1 MRMDACDLQAQ
12 RRGSWASRQWWHC
25 RRLGFLMWPWLPLA
39 AAQHRRRGC
48 WNCRHSRMRAW
59 NAGSLPKPLCRFTP
73 TSPLPPLCNPPCALA
88 HLCMRQGF
96 ATYGGLRSRR

>member
-25 RRLGFLMWPWLPLA
+25 RRLGFLMWPWLLPA
-39 AAQHRRRGC
+39 AAQHHRRGC
-48 WNCRHSRMRAW
+48 WNSRHSRMRAW

-73 TSPLPPLCNPPCALA
+73 TSPLPPPSATHRVPLHTCACARVSPPMEGC
-88 HLCMRQGF
+88 G
-96 ATYGGLRSRR
+96 